1 MSLRYRC
8 SMLGLVVA
16 TASLLFI
23 GPAWAVDG
31 PSVTSE
37 VLIKT
42 ETSWDGTRYQGYA
55 TGQPE
60 VTVLKIT
67 IPPKTEL
74 PWHTH
79 PMINVA
85 YVLSGELTVMKRES
99 GLTHHLKPG
108 DVLPEMVNAVHTGRT
123 GDNPVVL
130 IVFYAGAKGQPLS
143 EAAK

>member
-1 MSLRYRC
+1 MTNRTLFP
-8 SMLGLVVA
+8 GVA
-16 TASLLFI
+16 ALAILFLF
-23 GPAWAVDG
+23 GPAWAADAPG
-31 PSVTSE
+31 ATSE
-37 VLIKT
+37 VLLKT
-42 ETSWDGTRYQGYA
+42 EASWDGTRYQGYA

-67 IPPKTEL
+67 IPPRTEL

-99 GLTHHLKPG
+99 GLTHQLKTG

-130 IVFYAGAKGQPLS
+130 IVFYAGAKGLPLA
-143 EAAK
+143 EAVK